1 MKQNNLLAPL
11 VKKIDQI
18 IFGFEEI
25 NEAEQKNK
33 FIDNDNDEEF
43 DAERS
48 SN

>member
-11 VKKIDQI
+11 VRKIDQI

-25 NEAEQKNK
+25 NEVEQKNN
-33 FIDNDNDEEF
+33 FIDSDNDEEF
-43 DAERS
+43 DVERS